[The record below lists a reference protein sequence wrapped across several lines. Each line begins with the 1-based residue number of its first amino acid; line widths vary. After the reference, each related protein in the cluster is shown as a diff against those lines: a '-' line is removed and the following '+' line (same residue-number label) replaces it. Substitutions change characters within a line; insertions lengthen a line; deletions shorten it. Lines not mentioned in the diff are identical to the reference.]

1 MTAFHH
7 QRTGH
12 KGLGGI
18 VVDRQRIEGVARP
31 LPHLEMSIM
40 SDIRQT
46 VDEEPMGIVISRGSR
61 AESTPRFSAYV
72 WSQAGDAPPTLK
84 EPRAA

>member
-1 MTAFHH
+1 MNWSKNTMT
-7 QRTGH
+7 
-12 KGLGGI
+12 
-18 VVDRQRIEGVARP
+18 
-31 LPHLEMSIM
+31 
-40 SDIRQT
+40 DIRQNG

-72 WSQAGDAPPTLK
+72 WSQAAETAPAVK